1 MDKEKLDNKET
12 ENTNIDDINIDDTN
26 IDKKKKIKEKKPKKT
41 KSKYREELTEKE
53 EKEFIRLLEEL
64 KKASENKDINI
75 EPKILIQKESPK
87 EIKKRRII
95 RFFISFIVLFA
106 LTGYINWMEYEKLIY
121 AILSV
126 IGIVVLESTLDFL
139 VSKFFLKLM
148 VYTLGIIRLLYAP
161 LGFLLVGLFMPTIT
175 YPNIFLVIIVIMLY
189 FLLRTVFMQILRKI
203 NERKAI

>member
-1 MDKEKLDNKET
+1 M
-12 ENTNIDDINIDDTN
+12 
-26 IDKKKKIKEKKPKKT
+26 
-41 KSKYREELTEKE
+41 
-53 EKEFIRLLEEL
+53 
-64 KKASENKDINI
+64 
-75 EPKILIQKESPK
+75 IQKESPK
-87 EIKKRRII
+87 EIKKRRLI

>member
-12 ENTNIDDINIDDTN
+12 ENTNIDDINLDDTN
-26 IDKKKKIKEKKPKKT
+26 IDKKKKTKEKKPKKT

-87 EIKKRRII
+87 EIKKRRLI

-175 YPNIFLVIIVIMLY
+175 YPNIFVVIIVIMLY